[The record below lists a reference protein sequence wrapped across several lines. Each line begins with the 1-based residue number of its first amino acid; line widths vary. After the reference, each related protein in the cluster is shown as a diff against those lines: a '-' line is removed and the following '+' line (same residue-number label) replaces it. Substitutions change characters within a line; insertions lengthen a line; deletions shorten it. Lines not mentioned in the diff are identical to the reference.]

1 MVPIYGSHYISV
13 VRCCYRIQIRTIP
26 PKGWGGWRLS
36 TRVRASS
43 VEWCSQDSISTCP
56 IYPSELQQPKKTLR
70 VAGTCHWKPSA
81 SSRAS
86 RVEGVSTG
94 PTAPD
99 TLPCSHLKTHVSCPS
114 APTSPRQTE
123 QHNFYVSFSEN
134 MLPVPPAS
142 ELPSLNIYQLA
153 IVLFI
158 GCWLKL
164 SIIHTSLLAFLH
176 LGPLW
181 DSGNFIEFLSW
192 N

>member
-43 VEWCSQDSISTCP
+43 VECCSQDSISTCP

-94 PTAPD
+94 PTTWYSALQSSENTCVLSQCPNLSPPNWTTQFLCVLLRKHAP
-99 TLPCSHLKTHVSCPS
+99 CPPS
-114 APTSPRQTE
+114 FWVAFSKYIPIGHCPFHRVLIEIVYHSRKPLSLPTSGT
-123 QHNFYVSFSEN
+123 
-134 MLPVPPAS
+134 
-142 ELPSLNIYQLA
+142 
-153 IVLFI
+153 
-158 GCWLKL
+158 
-164 SIIHTSLLAFLH
+164 
-176 LGPLW
+176 PLRFW
-181 DSGNFIEFLSW
+181 
-192 N
+192 